1 MRHLREAAAALCVAA
16 ACASAEPA
24 VADQDPRY
32 AGHGPVF
39 GLATPTNVQ
48 GGWALDLALMGR
60 KGEQDTGSMLRTMF
74 SYGITEDLQ
83 ISWSFPVVF
92 ASVPVAPARSTA
104 MMPGTSDLEAIAA
117 WRFHRQGV
125 DVGRRFESTAYA
137 GVIVPG
143 PQRLPGMARDLERAP
158 GIYTA
163 VATGVASRSHYVWGG
178 VGYTRFG
185 ENAGDRRAD
194 IFSYSGVWGYRP
206 PALRKDYPHWDWR
219 LFVEV
224 TGERAGNL
232 RNDDVEHVGTGGH
245 QVFIGPGAL
254 GIYKNYAIE
263 GGIQFPVY
271 RDLGRLVQQEDFR
284 FALNFSYFF

>member
-1 MRHLREAAAALCVAA
+1 MRHLRAAVAALCVAA
-16 ACASAEPA
+16 TCLSGEPA
-24 VADQDPRY
+24 RAGQEPRY

-60 KGEQDTGSMLRTMF
+60 KGDEDTGSMLRTMF

-92 ASVPVAPARSTA
+92 DSAPVAPARSTA

-117 WRFHRQGV
+117 WRFHRQGL

-137 GVIVPG
+137 GLIVPG
-143 PQRLPGMARDLERAP
+143 LQRLPGMGRDLKRAP
-158 GIYTA
+158 GMYTA

-185 ENAGDRRAD
+185 ENDGDRRPS

-219 LFVEV
+219 LFVEL

-232 RNDDVEHVGTGGH
+232 RNDGVEHAGTGGH
-245 QVFIGPGAL
+245 QIFVGPATL

-263 GGIQFPVY
+263 AGIQFPAY
-271 RDLGRLVQQEDFR
+271 RDVGRLVQQEDFR